1 MPKKNEF
8 LQIIAVQLSRLD
20 AARTR
25 LLNGQDVE
33 ALHDF
38 RVALRSLR
46 SLLPIVL
53 KRSKRLDGRILAA
66 WKALAQFT
74 GPTRDAEVLLSLV
87 GEQMS
92 ASQRAAL
99 AVTHRE
105 GLAAISAAL
114 MGPDFAQLA
123 HISLQQCRLRIE
135 ACAPVLLQRRIKLQA
150 KDYENCLDQAAGNE
164 SPTLEQWHERRLI
177 IKQLRYLSLLA
188 AKWLPNRVNQLQ
200 IPLKQ
205 AQTAIGKLHDAELI
219 AQFLHKKKVK
229 KPLIRKAYKAWN
241 KLMFQRKI
249 EFMVLG

>member
-1 MPKKNEF
+1 
-8 LQIIAVQLSRLD
+8 
-20 AARTR
+20 
-25 LLNGQDVE
+25 
-33 ALHDF
+33 
-38 RVALRSLR
+38 
-46 SLLPIVL
+46 
-53 KRSKRLDGRILAA
+53 
-66 WKALAQFT
+66 
-74 GPTRDAEVLLSLV
+74 VLLSLV

-188 AKWLPNRVNQLQ
+188 AKWLPHRVNQLQ

-205 AQTAIGKLHDAELI
+205 AKTAIGKLHDAELI
-219 AQFLHKKKVK
+219 AQFLHKKKIK